1 MAIETHSKE
10 FKRVWKDD
18 YLKQVC
24 GFANADGG
32 ELYIGLDDDGTVIGV
47 QNPKKLM
54 EDIPNQIYSI
64 LGIVANVR
72 LLTEE
77 GKDYICIG
85 VTPSSFPVSYHG
97 KHFIRSGATLQ
108 ELSGIA
114 QQDFIMKKM
123 GLTWDGQAVPNA
135 TLDDIDPEAIRYFVN
150 HGIRAKR
157 LPESAVSDSIETVL
171 KNRKLVDSEG
181 RLTLAA
187 LLLFGKDP
195 RNYCLN
201 SGIKVGMF
209 GPGYSD
215 LDNQN
220 YIEGNLIQI
229 VDKVV
234 DLLEQMYLIHPIHY
248 EGFQRVE
255 PLEFP
260 IEALREILYN
270 AVAHKDYRGTEIT
283 VRVFKDRL
291 EIWNPGTIPSELDIN
306 RLWERHGSIQRNH
319 LIAEAFYY
327 AGFVEAWGRGFEKIR
342 DAFTAENLK
351 LPTFATHSGGF
362 EVSILRERYIAISGY
377 DKVMEHMENHK
388 EGAGSSID
396 GTVNVTKELTERQ
409 RDILRLLGY
418 YAKDGQI
425 NGQIAGRINS
435 AALSEKLSIPR
446 RSLSREL
453 QGLVAKGYIKWV
465 GSNKNGYWEL
475 TNNTNG

>member
-1 MAIETHSKE
+1 MAIETQSKE
-10 FKRVWKDD
+10 FKRVWKDE

-24 GFANADGG
+24 GFANAGGG
-32 ELYIGLDDDGTVIGV
+32 ELYIGLDDDRTVVGV

-54 EDIPNQIYSI
+54 EDIPNQISSI
-64 LGIVANVR
+64 LGIVADVR
-72 LLTEE
+72 LMTED

-85 VTPSSFPVSYHG
+85 ISPSSFPVSYHG
-97 KHFIRSGATLQ
+97 KHYVRSGATLQ

-135 TLDDIDPEAIRYFVN
+135 TLDDIDPEAIRYFVR
-150 HGIRAKR
+150 HGIQAKR
-157 LPESAVSDSIETVL
+157 LPESAMDDSIETVL
-171 KNRKLVDSEG
+171 KNRKLIDTNG

-195 RNYCLN
+195 RQYCLT

-209 GPGYSD
+209 GPGYAD
-215 LDNQN
+215 LENQN

-248 EGFQRVE
+248 EGMQRVE

-306 RLWERHGSIQRNH
+306 HLWERHGSIQRNR

-342 DAFTAENLK
+342 NAFTAENLK

-362 EVSILRERYIAISGY
+362 EVSILRERYVVISGY
-377 DKVMEHMENHK
+377 DKVMEHMHNVTNEN
-388 EGAGSSID
+388 GVD
-396 GTVNVTKELTERQ
+396 GTINVIKELSDRQKDILKALGYHDTNNVILNVTLNAAQLAEKFNVTSRTIM
-409 RDILRLLGY
+409 RDI
-418 YAKDGQI
+418 D
-425 NGQIAGRINS
+425 
-435 AALSEKLSIPR
+435 ALVLK
-446 RSLSREL
+446 
-453 QGLVAKGYIKWV
+453 GLIHRV
-465 GSNKNGYWEL
+465 GSRKNGYWEVVKKSDE
-475 TNNTNG
+475 